1 MTSASTGEWLA
12 RQIGRRGVTVR
23 QIAEALGV
31 TTKTV
36 YDWQSGKTA
45 ISEERVPRLA
55 EILSVSELEA
65 RRGLG
70 FWVPSGD
77 EPPPIDSRL
86 DEMET
91 LARSLLDLVEEIRK
105 GEPGAEGGAPG

>member
-1 MTSASTGEWLA
+1 MD
-12 RQIGRRGVTVR
+12 RRGASVR
-23 QIAEALGV
+23 QIAEALEV

-55 EILSVSELEA
+55 EVLGVTELQA

-70 FWVPSGD
+70 FWVPERD
-77 EPPPIDSRL
+77 EKPPAVDRRL

-91 LARSLLDLVEEIRK
+91 LARSLLDLVEEIRR
-105 GEPGAEGGAPG
+105 GAPGAT